1 MSRIITVTSG
11 KGGVGKSSIS
21 VNLAIALAHQ
31 NLKVCLIDGDFG
43 LKNLDVMMGL
53 ENRVVYDLNDVISGK
68 CEIHQVLVKDKR
80 EQTLYLLPACKT
92 LSFQNLDASIMAA
105 LIDYLKNDFDFII
118 VDSPAGIEQGF
129 TYASSIADE
138 SIIVVNLDLAT
149 LRDNDRVIGL
159 LLKKGI
165 QDLKLIINKVNLD
178 DIEDGK
184 SLTIDDALDIL
195 SLPLLGIVYE
205 DHEMIEAN
213 NKGRPVYL
221 LKGHLLHDCF
231 DNIAHRLLGHKR
243 AFAKCKR
250 RGLLSR
256 IFLG

>member
-92 LSFQNLDASIMAA
+92 L
-105 LIDYLKNDFDFII
+105 YLKNDFDFII

-138 SIIVVNLDLAT
+138 AIIVVNLDLAT

-243 AFAKCKR
+243 AFTKCKR

>member
-1 MSRIITVTSG
+1 
-11 KGGVGKSSIS
+11 
-21 VNLAIALAHQ
+21 
-31 NLKVCLIDGDFG
+31 
-43 LKNLDVMMGL
+43 MGL
-53 ENRVVYDLNDVISGK
+53 CV
-68 CEIHQVLVKDKR
+68 
-80 EQTLYLLPACKT
+80 
-92 LSFQNLDASIMAA
+92 
-105 LIDYLKNDFDFII
+105 FDFII

-138 SIIVVNLDLAT
+138 AIIVVNLDLAT